1 MFYTNNVMTKRKA
14 VVALSVAQKGLLDVL
29 KDWNVV
35 FPQGEK
41 FEYKD
46 FLNEIKNADTIVSV
60 FGHKLDTSM
69 LDEAKGVKMIANYG
83 AGYDNVDIDYCNEH
97 GILVTNCP
105 DPVTEPTAELAFG
118 LMLAVSR
125 QIVDMNIRLRSGE
138 RLSWGVM
145 RNLSSTL
152 VGKKIGIVGM
162 GAIGKAIARRAV
174 ASGMEVFYHNRNKL
188 SQETE
193 DQYKATFLPLD
204 ELLIQ
209 LDVLSL
215 NVPLTPETTGLVGE
229 REFKLM
235 KKSAFLINTARGAV
249 VKEDELIEALENRE
263 IAGAGLDVF
272 INEPKIPVKLFDMT
286 NVVLMPHLGSAT
298 NEAREEMSR
307 VVALNIASAF
317 NGDIPPNIVNREVW
331 ETWKDNLI

>member
-1 MFYTNNVMTKRKA
+1 MTKRKA
-14 VVALSVAQKGLLDVL
+14 VVALSVSKESLIDGL
-29 KDWNVV
+29 KEWSVV
-35 FPQGEK
+35 FPQGKK
-41 FEYKD
+41 FEDDD
-46 FLNEIKNADTIVSV
+46 FLSEVKDADAIVSV
-60 FGHKLDTSM
+60 FGHKLNTRM
-69 LDEAKGVKMIANYG
+69 LDEARGVKMIANYG
-83 AGYDNVDIDYCNEH
+83 AGYDNVDVDYCSKH

-138 RLSWGVM
+138 RLHWGVM

-162 GAIGKAIARRAV
+162 GAIGKAIARRAI
-174 ASGMEVFYHNRNKL
+174 ASGMEVFYHNRNRL
-188 SQETE
+188 SQGDEN
-193 DQYKATFLPLD
+193 QYNATLLPLD
-204 ELLIQ
+204 ELLMQ
-209 LDVLSL
+209 SDVVSL
-215 NVPLTPETTGLVGE
+215 NVPLTAETKGLIGE

-249 VKEDELIEALENRE
+249 LKEDELIEALEKGE

-272 INEPKIPVKLFDMT
+272 VNEPKIPVKLFDMP

-307 VVALNIASAF
+307 VVAFNIATAF
-317 NGDIPPNIVNREVW
+317 SGEVPPNIVNSEVW
-331 ETWKDNLI
+331 EAWKDNLT